1 MEIPSGHLPIQRL
14 TASVAGLIQR
24 FQPGQVLEAR
34 VLEGLTGNQP
44 SPNIRVQIGADIL
57 DLHAPQLQ
65 ATQGQIL
72 KLKVMSIEPK
82 LELELIGQQKTDPLK
97 PDPIQTG
104 TERINESLRQFI
116 PRQQGLQ
123 YVTAQL
129 QQGLEQNTLPP
140 AIRETLRTLLA
151 AVPDQTALQ
160 KPEKIAEAVRNS
172 GLFLEASLAA
182 GKSIPESDLKLL
194 LLSLMDRVR
203 SELPRGTQSS
213 VPSPLQAEVHKE
225 TPLPFLLTPVAQPR
239 ISPQALSVTKP
250 DGMDQLIL
258 RLFGMTESA
267 ISRISLHQ
275 IATADAQQQGDA
287 RWKMEIPLA
296 FPNAEYGVMQLFI
309 EREKPEAR
317 PNRPRQDEEQGWSL
331 AMAVD
336 LPQLGPLHVR
346 LRLRG
351 QSLETRILAE
361 NAASAQS
368 LSEHL
373 PRLRKQLEDQGLS
386 IAHLDCHEGKPEST
400 RSTTQLN
407 MLNLKV

>member
-1 MEIPSGHLPIQRL
+1 MEIPSGHLPTQRL
-14 TASVAGLIQR
+14 TASIAGLIQR
-24 FQPGQVLEAR
+24 FHPGQVLEAR
-34 VLEGLTGNQP
+34 VLQGPTGTQT
-44 SPNIRVQIGADIL
+44 SPNIRVQVGADIL
-57 DLHAPQLQ
+57 DLHAQLPVER
-65 ATQGQIL
+65 GQVL
-72 KLKVMSIEPK
+72 KLRVMSIEPK
-82 LELELIGQQKTDPLK
+82 LELELIGQQKAAPPK
-97 PDPIQTG
+97 PGPVETG

-123 YVTAQL
+123 YVTSQL
-129 QQGLEQNTLPP
+129 QQGLEQKTLPP
-140 AIRETLRTLLA
+140 AIRETLQTLLA
-151 AVPDQTALQ
+151 AVPDQATLL

-172 GLFLEASLAA
+172 GVFLEASLAA

-203 SELPRGTQSS
+203 SELPPGTQSS
-213 VPSPLQAEVHKE
+213 TPVPMQSGIHKE
-225 TPLPFLLTPVAQPR
+225 TPLPFLLSPVTQPR
-239 ISPQALSVTKP
+239 ISPQAFSVSKT

-267 ISRISLHQ
+267 VSRISLHQ

-296 FPNAEYGVMQLFI
+296 FPNNEFGVMQLFI
-309 EREKPEAR
+309 EREKPDTKTNKSR
-317 PNRPRQDEEQGWSL
+317 PAEEQSWSL

-336 LPQLGPLHVR
+336 LPELGPLHVR

-361 NAASAQS
+361 NAASAQR
-368 LSEHL
+368 LNEHL
-373 PRLRKQLEDQGLS
+373 PRLKLQLEEKGLD
-386 IAHLDCHEGKPEST
+386 IAHMDCREGKPDAT
-400 RSTTQLN
+400 RSSTQLN

>member
-1 MEIPSGHLPIQRL
+1 MEIPSGHLPTQRL
-14 TASVAGLIQR
+14 TASIAGLIQR
-24 FQPGQVLEAR
+24 FHPGQVLEAR
-34 VLEGLTGNQP
+34 VLQGPTGTQP

-57 DLHAPQLQ
+57 DLHAQLPVDR
-65 ATQGQIL
+65 GQVL
-72 KLKVMSIEPK
+72 KLRVMSIEPK
-82 LELELIGQQKTDPLK
+82 LELELIGQQKTQAQK
-97 PDPIQTG
+97 PDSVQTG

-123 YVTAQL
+123 YVTAQF

-151 AVPDQTALQ
+151 AVPDQAALQ

-172 GLFLEASLAA
+172 GVFLEASLAA

-203 SELPRGTQSS
+203 SELPRGTQ
-213 VPSPLQAEVHKE
+213 PSAAAPLQPEGHKE

-239 ISPQALSVTKP
+239 ISPQALSVSKP

-267 ISRISLHQ
+267 LSRISLHQ

-296 FPNAEYGVMQLFI
+296 FPNAEFGVMQLFI
-309 EREKPEAR
+309 ERERPDTRTSKPHPE
-317 PNRPRQDEEQGWSL
+317 EEQSWSL

-336 LPQLGPLHVR
+336 LPELGPLHVR
-346 LRLRG
+346 LRLSG
-351 QSLETRILAE
+351 QRLETRILAE
-361 NAASAQS
+361 NAASAQR
-368 LSEHL
+368 LNKHL
-373 PRLRKQLEDQGLS
+373 PRLRVQLEDQGLDIS
-386 IAHLDCHEGKPEST
+386 HLDCQEGKPDPT
-400 RSTTQLN
+400 RSSTPLN

>member
-1 MEIPSGHLPIQRL
+1 
-14 TASVAGLIQR
+14 
-24 FQPGQVLEAR
+24 
-34 VLEGLTGNQP
+34 
-44 SPNIRVQIGADIL
+44 
-57 DLHAPQLQ
+57 
-65 ATQGQIL
+65 
-72 KLKVMSIEPK
+72 
-82 LELELIGQQKTDPLK
+82 
-97 PDPIQTG
+97 
-104 TERINESLRQFI
+104 
-116 PRQQGLQ
+116 
-123 YVTAQL
+123 
-129 QQGLEQNTLPP
+129 
-140 AIRETLRTLLA
+140 
-151 AVPDQTALQ
+151 
-160 KPEKIAEAVRNS
+160 
-172 GLFLEASLAA
+172 
-182 GKSIPESDLKLL
+182 
-194 LLSLMDRVR
+194 
-203 SELPRGTQSS
+203 
-213 VPSPLQAEVHKE
+213 
-225 TPLPFLLTPVAQPR
+225 
-239 ISPQALSVTKP
+239 
-250 DGMDQLIL
+250 MDQLIL

-317 PNRPRQDEEQGWSL
+317 PNRPRQNEEQGWSL